1 MYNLNIV
8 RTIKKICPSMK
19 SETLSLKI
27 IINKNGFPEES
38 SYYSMKGLK
47 KKKISCCLQTNKV
60 LDSRNSKEHY
70 ESFLER
76 KIKNQ

>member
-8 RTIKKICPSMK
+8 RTTKKICPSMK

-27 IINKNGFPEES
+27 IINKNGFSEES

-47 KKKISCCLQTNKV
+47 KKKDFLLLANK
-60 LDSRNSKEHY
+60 
-70 ESFLER
+70 
-76 KIKNQ
+76 